1 MKWIIR
7 GKKLT
12 YAGLLVWREIVLR
25 RSDLYMI
32 VVPFTNESRMPV
44 KKGQLRPR
52 DHCQIQR
59 NFDVLCKDLEPDDII
74 DYLISN
80 LVFNLDDREAIK
92 AEKLRRDRVGKCVEL
107 ILRAGEDAFKVFL
120 DALEENGYKH
130 LAEKIRET
138 DIEVEVPADPF
149 AWIEQL
155 PENTKNQCIT
165 DQIASKL
172 SGAMGAGWEHVFLNL
187 GLTQVNI
194 EQIKMSNPYSATT
207 QIANLFIKWKQREA
221 RNGTLIRVL
230 EALKRVNNQC
240 SIEWET
246 VKKMALSVSS

>member
-1 MKWIIR
+1 MK
-7 GKKLT
+7 
-12 YAGLLVWREIVLR
+12 YVPVWL
-25 RSDLYMI
+25 S
-32 VVPFTNESRMPV
+32 
-44 KKGQLRPR
+44 
-52 DHCQIQR
+52 
-59 NFDVLCKDLEPDDII
+59 
-74 DYLISN
+74 
-80 LVFNLDDREAIK
+80 
-92 AEKLRRDRVGKCVEL
+92 
-107 ILRAGEDAFKVFL
+107 
-120 DALEENGYKH
+120 
-130 LAEKIRET
+130 
-138 DIEVEVPADPF
+138 DPF

-230 EALKRVNNQC
+230 EALKHVNNQC

-246 VKKMALSVSS
+246 VKKMALSFSS